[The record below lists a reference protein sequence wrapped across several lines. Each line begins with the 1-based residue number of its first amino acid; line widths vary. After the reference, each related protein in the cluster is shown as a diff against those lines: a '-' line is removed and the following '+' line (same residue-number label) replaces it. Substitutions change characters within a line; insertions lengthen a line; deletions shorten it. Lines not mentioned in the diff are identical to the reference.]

1 MVSKLAYLFFIYTV
15 SGYVTEGCSAV
26 PDGTYPMRNL
36 TEFIVCSKGNGTIDS
51 CNSTNEIYS
60 TNQERCVEIANLT
73 LGMYYTYYHK
83 RTLLHRRI

>member
-83 RTLLHRRI
+83 RT